1 MHSQLNATRVHAIEA
16 PGTVDELRAIVRAA
30 GAAGRAIAIA
40 GGRHSMG
47 GQQFGTGA
55 VLIDIRGLDRVC
67 AFDDERGHLTVEGGI
82 QWPALL
88 GFLERAQRSRPR
100 PWGIYQKQTGADRLT
115 IGGALSCNAHGRGLT
130 LPPMVGQIESFVLM
144 NDAGDEVICSRT
156 CNPELFA
163 LAIGGY
169 GLMGIITRVT
179 LRLQAALTVRRVVTM
194 VETPGLMAH
203 LADRVRSGFRY
214 GDFQFAIDDR
224 DDTFLRRGVCSC
236 YEPVAPATPVTS
248 DPVRFS
254 EAEWAALIVDA
265 HRDKRR
271 AFERFAARY
280 LATNGQIY
288 RSDEQSSAA
297 YTDNYH
303 AGVDRALGCAV
314 KGSEMIT
321 ELYVPRDCFEPFMA
335 CAREVLRTRRAN
347 VIYGTV
353 RLIERDTETF
363 LAWAREPW
371 ACVVLNLHV
380 DHTPDGVKTAA
391 ATFRALIDA
400 ANGHGGSY
408 YLAYH
413 RWADRD
419 QIARSHPRMA
429 AFLEAK
435 RRYDPEERFQ
445 SDWYRWHRDMLA

>member
-1 MHSQLNATRVHAIEA
+1 MS
-16 PGTVDELRAIVRAA
+16 
-30 GAAGRAIAIA
+30 IA

-47 GQQFGTGA
+47 GQQFGTGT
-55 VLIDIRGLDRVC
+55 VMIDMRGLNQVC
-67 AFDDERGHLTVEGGI
+67 AFDEERGLVTVEGGI
-82 QWPALL
+82 QWPELL
-88 GFLERAQRSRPR
+88 AFLERAQRGRPR
-100 PWGIYQKQTGADRLT
+100 PWAIYQKQTGADRLT

-130 LPPMVGQIESFVLM
+130 LPPIVGQVESFALM
-144 NDAGDEVICSRT
+144 NAGGDEVTCSRT
-156 CNPELFA
+156 RNPELFG

-179 LRLQAALTVRRVVTM
+179 LRLQPALTVRRVVTM
-194 VETPGLMAH
+194 VETPELMDHFAE
-203 LADRVRSGFRY
+203 RIRSGFRY

-236 YEPVAPATPVTS
+236 YEPVDPRTPVTR

-254 EAEWAALIVDA
+254 DAEWAALIVDA

-271 AFERFAARY
+271 AFERFADRY
-280 LATNGQIY
+280 LATSGQVY
-288 RSDEQSSAA
+288 RSDDSAA
-297 YTDNYH
+297 YPDDYH
-303 AGVDRALGCAV
+303 AGVDRALGCKV
-314 KGSEMIT
+314 PGSEMIT
-321 ELYVPRDCFEPFMA
+321 ELYVPRTCFEPFMA
-335 CAREVLRTRRAN
+335 DAREVLRTRRAN

-353 RLIERDTETF
+353 RLIERDTETV

-371 ACVVLNLHV
+371 ACIVLNLHV
-380 DHTPDGVKTAA
+380 DHTPDGVRTAA
-391 ATFRALIDA
+391 DTFRALIDA

-413 RWADRD
+413 RWATRD
-419 QIARSHPRMA
+419 QVARSHPRMA

-445 SDWYRWHRDMLA
+445 SDWYRALR

>member
-1 MHSQLNATRVHAIEA
+1 
-16 PGTVDELRAIVRAA
+16 
-30 GAAGRAIAIA
+30 
-40 GGRHSMG
+40 MG
-47 GQQFGTGA
+47 GQQFGTGT
-55 VLIDIRGLDRVC
+55 VLIDMRGLQRIC
-67 AFDDERGHLTVEGGI
+67 AFDEERGLITVEGGI

-88 GFLERAQRSRPR
+88 AFLAAAQHGRPR

-115 IGGALSCNAHGRGLT
+115 IAGALSCNAHGRGLT
-130 LPPMVGQIESFVLM
+130 LPPMVGQVESFVLM
-144 NDAGDEVICSRT
+144 NDAGDEVTCSRT
-156 CNPELFA
+156 CHPELFA

-179 LRLQAALTVRRVVTM
+179 LRLQPVLTLRRVVTL

-203 LADRVRSGFRY
+203 LADRIRSGCRY

-224 DDTFLRRGVCSC
+224 DESFLRRGVCSC
-236 YEPVAPATPVTS
+236 YEPVAPGTPVTS
-248 DPVRFS
+248 DPIRFS

-271 AFERFAARY
+271 AFTRFAERY
-280 LATNGQIY
+280 LATSGQVY
-288 RSDEQSSAA
+288 RSDEQLSAA

-303 AGVDRALGCAV
+303 AAVDRALGCAV
-314 KGSEMIT
+314 AGSEMIT
-321 ELYVPRDCFEPFMA
+321 ELYVPRDRFEPFMA
-335 CAREVLRTRRAN
+335 DARAVLLGRRAN

-371 ACVVLNLHV
+371 ACVVLNLHI
-380 DHTPDGVKTAA
+380 DHTPAGVTAA
-391 ATFRALIDA
+391 AGTFRALIDA

-419 QIARSHPRMA
+419 QITRSHPRMR

-435 RRYDPEERFQ
+435 RRYDPAERFQ
-445 SDWYRWHRDMLA
+445 SDWYRWHRDLFA